1 MLSEVIAFLSG
12 SVFAGITGVLVTAGH
27 YRSSEAV
34 EVRRAVAKLKRH
46 LEFETDSGLGDLGPQ
61 LKDLCKIIDNAEDCV
76 VRSPW
81 AQRHRNAFLVGC
93 EDVMQARL
101 EGTIEENRR
110 IVIEGRE
117 LIKDS
122 GEMLLGFLHF
132 PSWLWCKATFYRLIS
147 PVVSRGKL

>member
-1 MLSEVIAFLSG
+1 MLSEVIAFLIG
-12 SVFAGITGVLVTAGH
+12 TVFAGTAGVLVTAGH

-61 LKDLCKIIDNAEDCV
+61 LEELCKLVDNAEDCV

-93 EDVMQARL
+93 TDVMQARM
-101 EGTIEENRR
+101 EGTTEEHRR
-110 IVIEGRE
+110 MVIEGRQ
-117 LIKDS
+117 LIVDS

-132 PSWLWCKATFYRLIS
+132 PSWLWCKSTFYRLIS
-147 PVVSRGKL
+147 PLVSRGKL